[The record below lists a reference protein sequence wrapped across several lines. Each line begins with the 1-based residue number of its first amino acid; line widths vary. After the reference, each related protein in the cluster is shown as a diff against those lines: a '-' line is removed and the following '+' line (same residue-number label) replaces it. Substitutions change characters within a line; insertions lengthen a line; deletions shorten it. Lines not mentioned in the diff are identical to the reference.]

1 MVEGTGEDCRGG
13 DRGARRD
20 GESPDGGGESGEIG
34 GQEAG
39 ETAEWRTTSG
49 VVEPTKSR
57 WRSGEEVQR
66 ATEQE
71 AGGDGNTKG

>member
-1 MVEGTGEDCRGG
+1 ME
-13 DRGARRD
+13 
-20 GESPDGGGESGEIG
+20 

-39 ETAEWRTTSG
+39 ETGEWRVTSG

-57 WRSGEEVQR
+57 WRSGEEVRR

-71 AGGDGNTKG
+71 AVGDGNTKG